1 MYITDFKYDNIWL
14 STLGYMVCSFNKSS
28 SGDVSNGSNIEFTTV
43 PMNYGTRHI
52 LAATSYPECITA
64 TFQICK
70 LPCGQDRV
78 PAISVHD
85 IAKLSEWLNRR
96 DFHKLEVDNAEYE
109 DIYFNGSFSSIQR
122 VELGGDTIGLTLE
135 FKTDSPFAHKDKTAT
150 LEFENGDETLTLNY
164 YTEVI
169 GDAYPK
175 SIAVTCHL
183 EEGAEET
190 LEMYNVTT
198 ESDST
203 LVEGC
208 SNGET
213 IEFFYPQ
220 IHSSVSWHD
229 NNLYDD
235 FNFKYVKLSKSTIAD
250 YDENEIYC
258 SIPCTMVFNYVCD
271 IKISL

>member
-1 MYITDFKYDNIWL
+1 MYITDFIYDDLRL
-14 STLGYMVCSFNKSS
+14 SDVGYMVCSFNKSS

-43 PMNYGTRHI
+43 PMNYGTRHV

-78 PAISVHD
+78 PAMSVHD
-85 IAKLSEWLNRR
+85 IAKISEWLNRR
-96 DFHKLEVDNAEYE
+96 DFHRLEVDNPEYE

-135 FKTDSPFAHKDKTAT
+135 FKTDSPFAHKDMTAT
-150 LEFENGDETLTLNY
+150 LEFENGDETLFLDY

-169 GDAYPK
+169 GNAYPT
-175 SIAVTCHL
+175 SLAVTCHL
-183 EEGAEET
+183 AEGVEEDLDIQNYET
-190 LEMYNVTT
+190 DEKTFVANCV
-198 ESDST
+198 D
-203 LVEGC
+203 
-208 SNGET
+208 GEI

-220 IHSSVSWHD
+220 IHSSIESHD
-229 NNLYDD
+229 NVLAKD
-235 FNFKYVKLSKSTIAD
+235 FNFDFLRLSKSTIAD
-250 YDENEIYC
+250 CDENEIYC